1 MIDESTLDG
10 RTAIVTGSGRGIGRH
25 IALEFAEHGVNVVIA
40 ARSEDEIADVAS
52 TIDERGGEAVAVPT
66 DVTVTE
72 DVSDLF
78 DRARE
83 AYGQIDI
90 LVNNAGINVD
100 KAVWALS
107 DEEWRDVIDVN
118 LSGTFRCTREAL
130 TGGML
135 ERDEGTIINMSS
147 LSGKVGFAQTGPY
160 TASKHGVQGL
170 TNVLAK
176 ELKETD
182 VRVSAVCPGQVKT
195 ELTDDIVAVDRLET
209 DDVTEI
215 VLFLAT
221 RPPSMYIPEV
231 VVVPPESIPLVR
243 H

>member
-1 MIDESTLDG
+1 MMDEISLDG
-10 RTAIVTGSGRGIGRH
+10 RTAIVTGGGRGIGRQ
-25 IALEFAEHGVNVVIA
+25 IALEFADRGVDVVVA
-40 ARSEDEIADVAS
+40 ARSEDEITDVAS
-52 TIDERGGEAVAVPT
+52 MIDERGGEAVAVPT
-66 DVTVTE
+66 DITVTD
-72 DVSDLF
+72 DVGTLF
-78 DRARE
+78 ERARE
-83 AYGQIDI
+83 AYDQVDI
-90 LVNNAGINVD
+90 LINNAGISVNETI
-100 KAVWALS
+100 WSLS
-107 DEEWRDVIDVN
+107 DEEWQNVIDVN

-147 LSGKVGFAQTGPY
+147 LSGKVGFTQTGPY

-170 TNVLAK
+170 TNVLSK

-182 VRVSAVCPGQVKT
+182 IRVSAVCPGQVKT

-209 DDVTEI
+209 DDITDI

-221 RPPSMYIPEV
+221 RPPSVYIPKIV
-231 VVVPPESIPLVR
+231 AVPPESIPLVR